1 MSVSAFDSRVF
12 RNLFGTQ
19 EIRNVFSDEAYVRRM
34 IDVEAGL
41 SRAQSQVGVIP
52 AEAGEVIT
60 NSLASSEIE

>member
-19 EIRNVFSDEAYVRRM
+19 EIRDVFSDESYVRWM
-34 IDVEAGL
+34 IDVEAAL
-41 SRAQSQVGVIP
+41 SRAQSQVGVVP

-60 NSLASSEIE
+60 RSLADCGIE